1 MTYENMFREFMKVL
15 PSIKKHFFPKKNN
28 FPEDGTHNVLAKEEL
43 TYEECE
49 PFLPLR
55 DGDVVFCP
63 SCYDGDSF
71 RLTWIDSS
79 GNKSRIMGRL
89 SGVDTPEMKGS
100 SDKEKALA
108 LRAKQR
114 LSDVVAGEFVTIRKP
129 GIEKYGRALCDLQ
142 TESVESVSDYM
153 LADNKICRPY
163 DGGKKSSWD

>member
-1 MTYENMFREFMKVL
+1 MFNELVKFIPV
-15 PSIKKHFFPKKNN
+15 N
-28 FPEDGTHNVLAKEEL
+28 DGTRNVLAEEEL

-71 RLTWIDSS
+71 RLTWIDRS

-89 SGVDTPEMKGS
+89 SGVDTPETRGS

-114 LSDVVAGEFVTIRKP
+114 LSDVIAGEFVTIRKP
-129 GIEKYGRALCDLQ
+129 GNEKYGRALCDLQ
-142 TESVESVSDYM
+142 TDSLVSVAQYM
-153 LADNKICRPY
+153 LADPEVCRPY
-163 DGGKKSSWD
+163 DGGKKASWD

>member
-1 MTYENMFREFMKVL
+1 MLNEIVKFIAAIN
-15 PSIKKHFFPKKNN
+15 KHFFSKKNTAVN
-28 FPEDGTHNVLAKEEL
+28 DGTRNVLAEEEL

-71 RLTWIDSS
+71 RLTWIDGS

-89 SGVDTPEMKGS
+89 LGVDTPEMKGS

-108 LRAKQR
+108 WRAKQR
-114 LSDVVAGEFVTIRKP
+114 LSDVIAGEFVTIRKP
-129 GIEKYGRALCDLQ
+129 GNEKYGRALCDLQ
-142 TESVESVSDYM
+142 TENLASVSEYM
-153 LADNKICRPY
+153 IADPEICRPY
-163 DGGKKSSWD
+163 DGGKKVSWD

>member
-1 MTYENMFREFMKVL
+1 MFNELVKFI
-15 PSIKKHFFPKKNN
+15 PAINKHFFPKKNTAVH
-28 FPEDGTHNVLAKEEL
+28 DGTRCVLAEEEL

-71 RLTWIDSS
+71 RLTWTDRS
-79 GNKSRIMGRL
+79 GYKSRIMGRL
-89 SGVDTPEMKGS
+89 LGVDTPEIRGS

-114 LSDVVAGEFVTIRKP
+114 LSDVISGEFVTIRKP
-129 GIEKYGRALCDLQ
+129 GNEKYGRALCDLQ
-142 TESVESVSDYM
+142 TDTLASVSEYM
-153 LADNKICRPY
+153 IADPDICRPY
-163 DGGKKSSWD
+163 DGGKKVSWD